1 LRRGDSGG
9 NLGIMEQQPT
19 LAEILTAPDFSPE
32 QLGAKFWYEQYLNQK
47 EQYEQLVQ
55 KVLKLDEELNKL
67 KNRTSKNSSQ
77 PPSQDNYQKKI
88 AVKTGKKKG
97 PKYDHNGTTRNGFT
111 VVDRQV
117 KLAVCECPECG
128 SGVSEIPGAVVKR
141 EQIAELVSK
150 PVEVTEY
157 ERALHQCSSCGW
169 QGRSQLPLGC
179 KEGFSYGGLLSSLVG
194 WLGYGGN
201 LTWSKQRYLLEMLLQ
216 VPISQG
222 SLAKMHKW
230 FCQSLQ
236 APYEKWWELIQE
248 PGVRCVDET
257 SYRLNGVNYWI
268 WVATSTEAC
277 VLMLVPS
284 RSSREVKTLLGE
296 DFTGILSTDCWS
308 AYGQAPASAKQKCWA
323 HIERELKRMETS
335 HLKANRIFAAKVW
348 TIIHQARAVHRQY
361 LEGNITLEQMQVQ
374 RPGIETQFEQVL
386 DNPPTGGWAFDSQ
399 QLTARFKRHWSE
411 WFTFLSIPGVKP
423 DNNDAERALRP
434 VVIHRKVSGG
444 ARSDWGGQ
452 LVAMMFSF
460 LETMRLQGKNALT
473 ELFALLTSMGRDPP
487 QTV

>member
-1 LRRGDSGG
+1 
-9 NLGIMEQQPT
+9 MEQQQPT
-19 LAEILTAPDFSPE
+19 LEEIITAPDFSPE
-32 QLGAKFWYEQYLNQK
+32 KLGAKFWYEQYQNQK
-47 EQYEQLVQ
+47 EQYEKLAK
-55 KVLKLDEELNKL
+55 KVLELDEELKKL

-77 PPSQDNYQKKI
+77 PPSQDNYQKKK

-97 PKYDHNGTTRNGFT
+97 PKYDHKGTTRNGFAI
-111 VVDRQV
+111 VDRQV
-117 KLAVCECPECG
+117 KLGVCECPECG
-128 SGVSEIPGAVVKR
+128 AGVSEIPGAVVKR

-157 ERALHQCSSCGW
+157 ERGLHQCSSCGW

-230 FCQSLQ
+230 FCESLQ
-236 APYEKWWELIQE
+236 APYEQWWELIQS

-277 VLMLVPS
+277 VLMLAPS
-284 RSSREVKTLLGE
+284 RSSREVKALLGE
-296 DFTGILSTDCWS
+296 DFAGILSTDCWS
-308 AYGQAPASAKQKCWA
+308 AYGQATASAKQKCWA

-335 HLKANRIFAAKVW
+335 HMKANRIFASLVFP
-348 TIIHQARAVHRQY
+348 IIHQARAIHRQY
-361 LEGNITLEQMQVQ
+361 LEGNITLEQMTAQ
-374 RPGIETQFEQVL
+374 RPGIETQFERVL
-386 DNPPTGGWAFDSQ
+386 DNPPKGGWAFDSG
-399 QLTARFKRHWSE
+399 QLAARFRRHWSE
-411 WFTFLSIPGVKP
+411 WFTFLSVPGVKP

-444 ARSDWGGQ
+444 ARSEWGGQ

-460 LETMRLQGKNALT
+460 LETMRLQGKNAMA
-473 ELFALLTSMGRDPP
+473 ELFALLTSMGRSPP